1 VTIARRKR
9 TPFARW
15 MWERG
20 LTPKDLEGA
29 IQKSFEAIRTYALDY
44 DDPRRVI
51 PTPKTMELIVA
62 LTAGDVQ
69 PGDFYEPSPERVP
82 EDVQ

>member
-1 VTIARRKR
+1 MTIKPRKR

-20 LTPKDLEGA
+20 LTPRDLEA
-29 IQKSFEAIRTYALDY
+29 ALQKSFEAIRTYALDF
-44 DDPRRVI
+44 DDPKRVV
-51 PTPKTMELIVA
+51 PSPATMLLIA
-62 LTAGDVQ
+62 SLTGGAVT
-69 PGDFYEPSPERVP
+69 PGDFYEGAPERVA

>member
-1 VTIARRKR
+1 MTFNRRKR

-20 LTPKDLEGA
+20 LSNKDLEGPL
-29 IQKSFEAIRTYALDY
+29 QRSFEAIRTYALDY

-51 PTPKTMELIVA
+51 PAPETMKLIEA
-62 LTAGDVQ
+62 LTEGVIRPA
-69 PGDFYEPSPERVP
+69 DFYEPAPERVS